1 MGCKIGSYVIP
12 VLVKLQFVKLIIILS
27 LFCHS
32 LCIIACTLAPS
43 LPSPGQGLVSGNLMF
58 LFAYISTGYN
68 SSRLF
73 HSRISCCYDT
83 VRLIPAGGGIRSWFP
98 NGSSYHT
105 PRPSDGS
112 MTLTTLHLSFF
123 PFARD

>member
-12 VLVKLQFVKLIIILS
+12 VLVKLQFVKLIIIFS
-27 LFCHS
+27 QFS
-32 LCIIACTLAPS
+32 IACTLAPS

-58 LFAYISTGYN
+58 LFAYISSSQDTILQDCSLRGY
-68 SSRLF
+68 
-73 HSRISCCYDT
+73 HAAVIQ

-98 NGSSYHT
+98 NGSSYYT
-105 PRPSDGS
+105 PRPPDGF